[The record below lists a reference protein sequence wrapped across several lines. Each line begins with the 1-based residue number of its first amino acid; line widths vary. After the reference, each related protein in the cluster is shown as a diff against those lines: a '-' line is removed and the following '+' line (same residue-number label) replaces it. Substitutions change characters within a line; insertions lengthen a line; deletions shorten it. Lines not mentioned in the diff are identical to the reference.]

1 MNKSNFSLTY
11 RPEIDGLRAF
21 AVIPVIFFHAG
32 FKLFSGGFVGV
43 DVFFV
48 ISGYLITSIILSEM
62 EVGKFSLINFY
73 ERRARRILP
82 ALFFVTLICVP
93 FSWMLLISKDMKD
106 FAQSLIA
113 ISTFSSNILFWRESG
128 YFNTAAELK
137 PLLHTWS
144 LAVEEQYYLLY
155 PLFLIL
161 AWRLG
166 KRWILAL
173 LTAAILVSLSLGHW
187 GAYNKPHAAFYLL
200 PTRAWEILIG
210 IFAAFY
216 LSRTSLNRFNNKA
229 SNTLGIIGLALIM
242 YSIFFYNKTTPVPS
256 LYLLIPTV
264 GTLLIIVFAHSGT
277 IVSNFLSN
285 RIFIWIGLIS
295 YSAYLWHQPLFAF
308 IKYLSFDDHPSA
320 SIMALCCLLVIPL
333 AYLSWRFVEKP
344 FRNKSFIK
352 RKNIFFLS
360 IVVATIII
368 TFGLVINK
376 RIEVKNYNIGVLN
389 SASAKVVVV
398 GDSHATHLLYGLKK
412 YFDSDISAMI
422 FSGCIPFYNVDR
434 YDSRFPPRTC
444 STAINNSLK
453 DIENNQ
459 LINTIILSSMGPV
472 YLTGEAFK
480 GKDPARV
487 KGNGVVLITNPKL
500 KDKWLI
506 YEIAMRNTLERFTL
520 LNKKVVFVIDVPE
533 LGFSPRFCHVNNS
546 SLSIFGRSFKFRYGK
561 EDCFVSRKDFN
572 DRNDRYRKFI
582 YNILK
587 DYPTIKLFDPT
598 EIFCDYR
605 KCHAIKDGKILY
617 RDFDH
622 LSIDGSELVAK
633 HLIPIIRETLR

>member
-1 MNKSNFSLTY
+1 MSKSNFSLTY

-43 DVFFV
+43 DIFFV

-62 EVGKFSLINFY
+62 EVGKFNLINFY

-82 ALFFVTLICVP
+82 ALFFVTLVCIP

-106 FAQSLIA
+106 FAQSLIG

-144 LAVEEQYYLLY
+144 LAVEEQYYLIF
-155 PLFLIL
+155 PLFLML
-161 AWRLG
+161 TWRLG
-166 KRWILAL
+166 RHWILVL
-173 LTAAILVSLSLGHW
+173 LTVAILVSLGLGHW

-216 LSRTSLNRFNNKA
+216 LSRTTLNRFNNKI
-229 SNTLGIIGLALIM
+229 SNTLSMMGLALTM
-242 YSIFFYNKTTPVPS
+242 YSIFFFNKTTPVPS
-256 LYLLIPTV
+256 LYILVPTV

-277 IVSNFLSN
+277 LANSFLSN

-320 SIMALCCLLVIPL
+320 PIMASFCLLIIPL

-344 FRNKSFIK
+344 FRNKNIIK
-352 RKNIFFLS
+352 RKYIFFS
-360 IVVATIII
+360 SVAVAMIII
-368 TFGLVINK
+368 SFGLVINK
-376 RIEVKNYNIGVLN
+376 RIEVKNVKNIIN
-389 SASAKVVVV
+389 SASAKVMVL
-398 GDSHATHLLYGLKK
+398 GDSHAPRLFYGLKE
-412 YFDSDISAMI
+412 YFGSDIAVKSFM
-422 FSGCIPFYNVDR
+422 SCIPFYNVDR
-434 YDSRFPPRTC
+434 YDSRYEPRYC
-444 STAINNSLK
+444 STSINNALK
-453 DIENNQ
+453 DFENNPKM
-459 LINTIILSSMGPV
+459 NTIILMSMGPV
-472 YLTGEAFK
+472 YLTGETFK

-487 KGNGVVLITNPKL
+487 KGNGVVLITNPEL

-506 YEIAMRNTLERFTL
+506 YEIGMRNTLERLTL
-520 LNKKVVFVIDVPE
+520 LNKKVIFVIDAPE
-533 LGFSPRFCHVNNS
+533 LGFSPRFCHVNNY
-546 SLSIFGRSFKFRYGK
+546 SLSIFGKSFKYRYGK
-561 EDCFVSRKDFN
+561 EDCFVSRKDFD
-572 DRNDRYRKFI
+572 DRNDRYREMI
-582 YNILK
+582 YRILK
-587 DYPTIKLFDPT
+587 DYPTIAFFDPT
-598 EIFCDYR
+598 EIFCDDR
-605 KCHAIKDGKILY
+605 KCHGIKENKVLY
-617 RDFDH
+617 TDFDH
-622 LSIDGSELVAK
+622 ISLEGSKLIAK
-633 HLIPIIRETLR
+633 QLIPIIREVLK

>member
-1 MNKSNFSLTY
+1 MRKSNFSLTY

-43 DVFFV
+43 DIFFV

-62 EVGKFSLINFY
+62 EVGKFNLINFY

-82 ALFFVTLICVP
+82 ALFFVTLVCIP

-106 FAQSLIA
+106 FAQSLIG

-144 LAVEEQYYLLY
+144 LAVEEQYYLIF
-155 PLFLIL
+155 PLFLML
-161 AWRLG
+161 TWRLG
-166 KRWILAL
+166 RHWILVL
-173 LTAAILVSLSLGHW
+173 LTAAILVSLGLGHW

-216 LSRTSLNRFNNKA
+216 LSRTTLNRLNNKI
-229 SNTLGIIGLALIM
+229 SNTLSMMGLALTM

-256 LYLLIPTV
+256 LYILVPTV

-277 IVSNFLSN
+277 LANSFLSN

-320 SIMALCCLLVIPL
+320 PIMALFCLLIIPL

-344 FRNKSFIK
+344 FRNKNIIK
-352 RKNIFFLS
+352 RKYIFFS
-360 IVVATIII
+360 SVAVAMIII
-368 TFGLVINK
+368 SFGLVINK
-376 RIEVKNYNIGVLN
+376 RIEVKNVKNIIN
-389 SASAKVVVV
+389 SASAKVMVL
-398 GDSHATHLLYGLKK
+398 GDSHAPHLFYGLKE
-412 YFDSDISAMI
+412 YFGSDIAVKFFVS
-422 FSGCIPFYNVDR
+422 CIPFYNVDR
-434 YDSRFPPRTC
+434 YDGRYKPRYC
-444 STAINNSLK
+444 STSINNALK
-453 DIENNQ
+453 DFENNQ
-459 LINTIILSSMGPV
+459 KMNTIILISMGPV
-472 YLTGEAFK
+472 YLTGETFK

-487 KGNGVVLITNPKL
+487 KGNGVVLITNPDL

-506 YEIAMRNTLERFTL
+506 YEIGMRNTLERLTL
-520 LNKKVVFVIDVPE
+520 LNKKVIFVIDVPE

-546 SLSIFGRSFKFRYGK
+546 SLSIFGKSFKFRYGK
-561 EDCFVSRKDFN
+561 EDCFVSREDFD
-572 DRNDRYRKFI
+572 DRNDRYREMI
-582 YNILK
+582 YRILK
-587 DYPTIKLFDPT
+587 DYPTIAFFDPT
-598 EIFCDYR
+598 EIFCDDR
-605 KCHAIKDGKILY
+605 KCHGIKKDKVLYTGFRSYFARRFRDLLLNILY
-617 RDFDH
+617 QLFER
-622 LSIDGSELVAK
+622 L
-633 HLIPIIRETLR
+633 